1 MTIIGQSHGWA
12 MSPSTSLNTSATA
25 GASFSNWVSFP
36 EWIPH
41 PLLMPFHSSRL
52 GSCLG
57 ISVCDSL
64 LGRLFIDAHGPFRH
78 SEHQRGNSFSV
89 IRLAFCH
96 SVNSGRVAKDMP
108 RRALSTRSKRSC
120 FLVRV
125 RFTSASDP
133 REMQFTHHHFSY
145 DFLGNRVSKGLKS
158 V

>member
-1 MTIIGQSHGWA
+1 
-12 MSPSTSLNTSATA
+12 MS
-25 GASFSNWVSFP
+25 
-36 EWIPH
+36 
-41 PLLMPFHSSRL
+41 FHSSRL

-57 ISVCDSL
+57 IGVCDSL

-78 SEHQRGNSFSV
+78 SEHGVGTEASFSV
-89 IRLAFCH
+89 ISLAFCH
-96 SVNSGRVAKDMP
+96 GVNSGRVAKDMP

-120 FLVRV
+120 FLVHV

-158 V
+158 M